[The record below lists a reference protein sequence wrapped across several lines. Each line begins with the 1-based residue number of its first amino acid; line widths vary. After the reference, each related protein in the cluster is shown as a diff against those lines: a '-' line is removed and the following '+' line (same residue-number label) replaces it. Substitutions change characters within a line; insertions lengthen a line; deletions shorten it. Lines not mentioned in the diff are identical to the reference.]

1 MATSCIKNMNNPKE
15 NVIRTLTWDDLKQA
29 DRNLPVP
36 FQLVLTGNDEPVICE
51 EIIRIL
57 PGKRLVAFGFWGK
70 KLVVAKLFFERG
82 SAKRHL
88 KREIEGVE
96 SLLASAIPTPKLLWQ
111 GSSQKNKIQVLLFE
125 RIVDADN
132 LDTIWQDKKSPDE
145 AVHLMQAIIIE
156 LATQHVMGIV
166 QNDLHLKNFLVTEK
180 HIYTLDGGSI
190 KKIDGILPKEDSL
203 DHLALF
209 FAQLGVG
216 TEELQETLFQTYI
229 KARSWI
235 IKPADIEF
243 LRKATRKW
251 IEKRWDRY
259 EKKIQRNSTA
269 FARKKTL
276 KTLTMYDR
284 DYQSAGLYQLLQ
296 NPEAIFQDKNTMLL
310 KAGRTSTVAKIKID
324 QHEYVIK
331 RYNVKN
337 VWHWLRRCLRPTR
350 AATSW
355 VLAQRL
361 RLFAIPTPKP
371 VAFIEKRFL
380 NLRGT
385 SYFIME
391 YIDGP
396 HVGEYFAK
404 YRSEDHQLVAV
415 AKNIIKLFVNL
426 AKLRLTH
433 GDLKKTNILIEKNR
447 PMIIDLDGMVEHRS
461 QFGLRFAFKKEMR
474 RFMKNWD
481 NMPSVR
487 ELFLGLIQ
495 RL

>member
-1 MATSCIKNMNNPKE
+1 MNNHTE
-15 NVIRTLTWDDLKQA
+15 NVIRSITWDELKQA
-29 DRNLPVP
+29 DRNLSVP
-36 FQLVLTGNDEPVICE
+36 FQLILTGNDEPVICE
-51 EIIRIL
+51 EIVRIL

-70 KLVVAKLFFERG
+70 KVVVVKLFFERG

-88 KREIEGVE
+88 KREVEGVE
-96 SLLASAIPTPKLLWQ
+96 TLLASAIPTPKLLWQ
-111 GSSQKNKIQVLLFE
+111 GASQKNKIQVLLFE
-125 RIVDADN
+125 RISEADN

-145 AVHLMQAIIIE
+145 AIHLMQAIIIE
-156 LATQHVMGIV
+156 LATQHVMGVV

-190 KKIDGILPKEDSL
+190 TNVEGILSKEESL

-216 TEELQETLFQTYI
+216 TEELQEALFQTYI
-229 KARSWI
+229 KSRSWI

-251 IEKRWDRY
+251 IEKRWNRY
-259 EKKIQRNSTA
+259 EKKLQRNSTT

-284 DYQSAGLYQLLQ
+284 DYQSAELFHLLQ
-296 NPEAIFQDKNTMLL
+296 DPEAIFQDKNTQLL
-310 KAGRTSTVAKIKID
+310 KAGRTSTVAKISID
-324 QHEYVIK
+324 QRDYVIK

-337 VWHWLRRCLRPTR
+337 AWHWLRRCLRPSR

-355 VLAQRL
+355 VLSQRL
-361 RLFAIPTPKP
+361 RLFAVPTPKP

-391 YIDGP
+391 YTDGP
-396 HVGEYFAK
+396 HVGEYFAN
-404 YRSEDHQLVAV
+404 YRGENQQLVDV
-415 AKNIIKLFVNL
+415 AKNIIRLFVNL

-433 GDLKKTNILIEKNR
+433 GDLKMTNILIEDNR
-447 PMIIDLDGMVEHRS
+447 PMIIDLDGMVEHRT
-461 QFGLRFAFKKEMR
+461 QLGLRMAFKKEMR

-481 NMPSVR
+481 NLPSVK
-487 ELFLGLIQ
+487 EMFLGLIKKATGSS
-495 RL
+495 